1 MKKLIA
7 IVGIVISMVTTAQ
20 IKAQPADPEKGF
32 DIELFQ
38 RALFDEMYIQ
48 FTELDL
54 DLDTTLN
61 YILRAR
67 SQESVGYPSAYAMKK
82 GGNANISAN
91 EKEEAKRVVKAYKDR
106 LAERHFTESDLA
118 RCGFNEFAALAI
130 KVNGSVQYALVVDNN
145 FKVEDVVIDGE
156 KLNKELEG
164 IGFTI
169 KN

>member
-7 IVGIVISMVTTAQ
+7 IVGIVILRGTTTQ

-32 DIELFQ
+32 DVELFQ

-67 SQESVGYPSAYAMKK
+67 SQESVKYSSAYITKR
-82 GGNANISAN
+82 GGNADISAN
-91 EKEEAKRVVKAYKDR
+91 EKEEAERLVKAYKER
-106 LAERHFTESDLA
+106 LAGCRFTMEVLINSKVS
-118 RCGFNEFAALAI
+118 EFSALAM
-130 KVNGSVQYALVVDNN
+130 KVNGSVQYALVLDNN
-145 FKVEDVVIDGE
+145 FDPDYFRANPEE
-156 KLNKELEG
+156 LNG
-164 IGFTI
+164 
-169 KN
+169 N

>member
-61 YILRAR
+61 YILIAR
-67 SQESVGYPSAYAMKK
+67 SQESVGYPSAYVMKR
-82 GGNANISAN
+82 GGNADILAN
-91 EKEEAKRVVKAYKDR
+91 EKEEAERLVKAYKDR
-106 LAERHFTESDLA
+106 LAKCHFTMEALVNNK
-118 RCGFNEFAALAI
+118 FNEFSALAM
-130 KVNGSVQYALVVDNN
+130 KVNGSVQYAIVLDNN
-145 FKVEDVVIDGE
+145 FDPDDLRTSTEE
-156 KLNKELEG
+156 LNG
-164 IGFTI
+164 
-169 KN
+169 N

>member
-38 RALFDEMYIQ
+38 KALFDEMYIQ

-61 YILRAR
+61 YILIAR
-67 SQESVGYPSAYAMKK
+67 SQESVGYPSAYVMKR
-82 GGNANISAN
+82 GGNADILAN
-91 EKEEAKRVVKAYKDR
+91 EKEEAERLVKAYKER
-106 LAERHFTESDLA
+106 LAKCHFTMKALVNNNFS
-118 RCGFNEFAALAI
+118 EFAALAM
-130 KVNGSVQYALVVDNN
+130 KVNGSVQYAIVLDNN
-145 FKVEDVVIDGE
+145 FNPDNFWTNTE
-156 KLNKELEG
+156 KLNG
-164 IGFTI
+164 
-169 KN
+169 N